1 MPTNTFSTLPQGLEF
16 CLDVLSILF
25 SIRMGINVAI
35 TFSES
40 LQNGKLPSETEIM
53 YYGKKERKKKKIS
66 FNLEKHKQKKIIQ
79 HMYPIRGSNPESSR
93 TKRGYLYK

>member
-53 YYGKKERKKKKIS
+53 YYSKKERKKKKNQ
-66 FNLEKHKQKKIIQ
+66 FQPGKTQAEKK
-79 HMYPIRGSNPESSR
+79 
-93 TKRGYLYK
+93 